1 MEDLSKIE
9 KRKQTNLKMFKI
21 IGIVFGSLILL
32 GIISRL
38 GSNDN
43 PASKESTEVQKVVDN
58 TIPGANPVDIY
69 LNLESKGFKIQKQLG
84 GSEKGC
90 FWYCDKSESG
100 FDYNVTI
107 ASMAPGEI
115 EQVKISVNINGSDP
129 DKKIIAIKPFLKYVS
144 TLPYEG
150 SDTNKVTNWIEENFN
165 NNKASIV
172 IGGAKFT
179 MNVSKF
185 MRLVYIEK
193 A

>member
-1 MEDLSKIE
+1 MNIPRKWIVIGVIVIAVIAFGKYNEAHKAPVGVE
-9 KRKQTNLKMFKI
+9 KNQEPQEKTSQ
-21 IGIVFGSLILL
+21 V
-32 GIISRL
+32 
-38 GSNDN
+38 
-43 PASKESTEVQKVVDN
+43 
-58 TIPGANPVDIY
+58 IPGANPVDIY
-69 LNLESKGFKIQKQLG
+69 LNLENKGFKIDKQLG

-90 FWYCDKSESG
+90 FWFCDKSESG

-107 ASMAPGEI
+107 SSMTPGEI
-115 EQVKISVNINGSDP
+115 EQVKISAFINGSDP

-165 NNKASIV
+165 KDKASIV

-179 MNVSKF
+179 MNASKF
-185 MRLVYIEK
+185 MRLIYIEK

>member
-1 MEDLSKIE
+1 MKNLPKVLRIIIYVFIGIIVLGVFSRLTQKESVAPSNKEKIE
-9 KRKQTNLKMFKI
+9 A
-21 IGIVFGSLILL
+21 GV
-32 GIISRL
+32 IS
-38 GSNDN
+38 
-43 PASKESTEVQKVVDN
+43 N

-69 LNLESKGFKIQKQLG
+69 LNLENKGFKIDKQLG
-84 GSEKGC
+84 GSKGC

-150 SDTNKVTNWIEENFN
+150 SDTNKVTNWIEDNFN
-165 NNKASIV
+165 KDKASIV

-179 MNVSKF
+179 MNTSKF
-185 MRLVYIEK
+185 MRLIYIEK